1 MNHPPLTGKIALVTG
16 SSRGIGRAIAL
27 GLAEEGA
34 KVVVNYLLNRDLA
47 EGVVREINERGGMA
61 IAIQGDVTRVKDVEE
76 LVERALKEFGKIDI
90 LINNVGPILYK
101 ALSEI
106 TPDEWSKIIDG
117 NLTSVFYCSRVALK
131 GMREKG
137 WGRIVNTA
145 YAGAQFI
152 NAKESIVPY
161 AIAKTGVL
169 ILTKSMAKE
178 EARYGI
184 TVNCISPGIIENG
197 SHHNKAL
204 GEKIPVGRMGTPEDV
219 ARVVSFLVSDE
230 ADYITGADIVVSGG
244 WQV

>member
-1 MNHPPLTGKIALVTG
+1 MTKPLTGKVAMVTG

-27 GLAEEGA
+27 RLAGEGA
-34 KVVVNYLLNRDLA
+34 KMVVNYLLNRDLA
-47 EGVVREINERGGMA
+47 EGVVREIREKGGRA
-61 IAIQGDVTRVKDVEE
+61 TAIQGDVTKVKDVEG
-76 LVERALKEFGKIDI
+76 LVEGALKEFGRIDI

-101 ALSEI
+101 RLSDI
-106 TPDEWSKIIDG
+106 TPEEWHRVIDG

-169 ILTKSMAKE
+169 LLTKSMARE

-197 SHHNKAL
+197 AHPNKAL
-204 GEKIPVGRMGTPEDV
+204 EEKIPVGRMGTPQEV
-219 ARVVSFLVSDE
+219 AGVVSFLVSDE
-230 ADYITGADIVVSGG
+230 AGYITGGDIVVSGG

>member
-1 MNHPPLTGKIALVTG
+1 MTKPLQDKVALVTG

-47 EGVVREINERGGMA
+47 EGVVMEINERGGMA

-76 LVERALKEFGKIDI
+76 LVEGALKEFGKIDI

-117 NLTSVFYCSRVALK
+117 NLTSIFYCSRVALK

-152 NAKESIVPY
+152 NAKGSIVPY

-178 EARYGI
+178 EARHGI

-197 SHHNKAL
+197 SPHNKAL
-204 GEKIPVGRMGTPEDV
+204 GEKIPVGRMGAPEDV
-219 ARVVSFLVSDE
+219 VRVVSFLVSDE

>member
-1 MNHPPLTGKIALVTG
+1 MTKPLTDKVALVTG

-27 GLAEEGA
+27 RLGSVGA
-34 KVVVNYLLNRDLA
+34 KVIVNYLNNRKAA
-47 EGVVREINERGGMA
+47 EGVVREIREKGGTA
-61 IAIQGDVTRVKDVEE
+61 IAIQGDVTKVKDVEG
-76 LVERALKEFGKIDI
+76 LVEGALKEFGKIDI

-101 ALSEI
+101 TLSEI
-106 TPDEWSKIIDG
+106 TPDEWRKIIDG

-137 WGRIVNTA
+137 WGRIVNIA

-184 TVNCISPGIIENG
+184 TVNCISPGIIANG
-197 SHHNKAL
+197 AHHNKTL
-204 GEKIPVGRMGTPEDV
+204 EEKIPVGRMGTPQEV
-219 ARVVSFLVSDE
+219 AGVVSFLVSDE
-230 ADYITGADIVVSGG
+230 AGYITGADIVVSGG